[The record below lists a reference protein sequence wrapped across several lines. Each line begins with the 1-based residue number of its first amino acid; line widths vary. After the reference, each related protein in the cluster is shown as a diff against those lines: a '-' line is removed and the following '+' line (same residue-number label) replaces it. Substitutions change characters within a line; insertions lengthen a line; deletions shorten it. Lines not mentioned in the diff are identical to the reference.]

1 MRRLLFVHSRNVA
14 FHDIDREALRERYEV
29 EDHFQPGPRPDL
41 RTLVAKVRR
50 CDVVFGWF
58 AHWHTLWALALAR
71 RLRKPSVLVVGG
83 FDTAS
88 MPEIGYGHQRG
99 GIRRLG
105 SRWTMAQATR
115 LVTNSHASLR
125 EIERN
130 IGSELASR
138 VRVIHHGVP
147 DRFGDAGAAEREP
160 IALTVG
166 IVIRDNLAR
175 KGLRPF
181 VEAASSVSDAGFV
194 IAGRWA
200 DGTHDELAA
209 RAPLNVRFTG
219 WLPDEELDDWYR
231 RAAVY
236 VQPSLHEGFGMSV
249 AEAML
254 AGCVPVV
261 STAGALPEVVGDAGI
276 QMPGTAPA
284 DVAEGVRQGLELGPE
299 ARERARRRVLEEF
312 PLQKR
317 KEGLWEVV
325 EEALAAGGRGRR

>member
-1 MRRLLFVHSRNVA
+1 
-14 FHDIDREALRERYEV
+14 
-29 EDHFQPGPRPDL
+29 
-41 RTLVAKVRR
+41 
-50 CDVVFGWF
+50 
-58 AHWHTLWALALAR
+58 
-71 RLRKPSVLVVGG
+71 
-83 FDTAS
+83 
-88 MPEIGYGHQRG
+88 
-99 GIRRLG
+99 
-105 SRWTMAQATR
+105 
-115 LVTNSHASLR
+115 
-125 EIERN
+125 
-130 IGSELASR
+130 
-138 VRVIHHGVP
+138 
-147 DRFGDAGAAEREP
+147 
-160 IALTVG
+160 
-166 IVIRDNLAR
+166 
-175 KGLRPF
+175 